1 MKQVV
6 IYIHGKG
13 GSAEEAEHYI
23 PLFPGCKVTG
33 LDYMHFTPWEVGKEI
48 KEAVVCLKKEYN
60 NIIIIANSIGAYFS
74 MHADIED
81 DVARAFFISPI
92 VDMEKLIAGMM
103 RFSNVSEEELKE
115 KGTVL
120 TDFGEELSWE
130 YLCYVREHPVKWSV
144 KTDIIY
150 GGKDNL
156 TSIDTVTAF
165 AKNHGASLT
174 VMQNGEHWFHTEEQ
188 MRFLDD
194 WIVGKMRL

>member
-1 MKQVV
+1 M
-6 IYIHGKG
+6 Y
-13 GSAEEAEHYI
+13 
-23 PLFPGCKVTG
+23 
-33 LDYMHFTPWEVGKEI
+33 EI
-48 KEAVVCLKKEYN
+48 
-60 NIIIIANSIGAYFS
+60 IT
-74 MHADIED
+74 
-81 DVARAFFISPI
+81 
-92 VDMEKLIAGMM
+92 DMEKLIAGMM

-115 KGTVL
+115 KGTVS

-130 YLCYVREHPVKWSV
+130 YLCYVREHPVKWRV
-144 KTDIIY
+144 KTDILY

-156 TSIDTVTAF
+156 TSIDSITAF